1 MRREIFGSSDRAS
14 RGLQGSGEASA
25 LALGCPPEL
34 LARIEKRNQ
43 DRDLQ
48 TEDPIVED
56 GNDTDTELTE
66 CQCDHCAEDGTNSW
80 GPGVAC
86 ITDNCADCR
95 ANMAARM
102 TKFKY

>member
-25 LALGCPPEL
+25 LALGCPPAL
-34 LARIEKRNQ
+34 LALVEKRNQ
-43 DRDLQ
+43 ERALQ
-48 TEDPIVED
+48 TEEPTVGD

-66 CQCDHCAEDGTNSW
+66 CQCDHCSEDGTAEECSTN
-80 GPGVAC
+80 
-86 ITDNCADCR
+86 NCADCR

-102 TKFKY
+102 AKFKY